1 MLSHADR
8 RGQIDTFGRRLGQ
21 FCGVRPRGMW
31 LAERIW
37 EPSIA
42 ADMAACDIEHT
53 VLDDC
58 HFHAAGL
65 TNDQLRGYYLTEA
78 AGQLVALFAGD
89 EQLRYL
95 IPFAEPDETIAY
107 LRGIAQANPGAVM
120 VYADDAEKFGS
131 WPGMHERVHER
142 QWLRRFLTALAAN
155 ADWLHVT
162 TLGETIDNVPPL
174 ARSTC
179 PRGVIAR
186 WTAGRRWP
194 VEAPGAA
201 HGERGGGNYAVAGC
215 P

>member
-1 MLSHADR
+1 MRELITARRIELLGGAYHDPILPMLTHADR

-21 FCGVRPRGMW
+21 FYGVRPRGMW

-142 QWLRRFLTALAAN
+142 QWLRRF
-155 ADWLHVT
+155 
-162 TLGETIDNVPPL
+162 
-174 ARSTC
+174 
-179 PRGVIAR
+179 
-186 WTAGRRWP
+186 
-194 VEAPGAA
+194 
-201 HGERGGGNYAVAGC
+201 
-215 P
+215 